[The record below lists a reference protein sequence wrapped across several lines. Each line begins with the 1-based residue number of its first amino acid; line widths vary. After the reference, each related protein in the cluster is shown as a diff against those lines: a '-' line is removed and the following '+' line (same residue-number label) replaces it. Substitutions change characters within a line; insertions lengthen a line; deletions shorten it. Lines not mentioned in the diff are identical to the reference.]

1 MFSESGISPCPS
13 KVSTIKSA
21 PPPTNVHELRSFLG
35 MIQYCQRFIKDL
47 ATISEPLRNLTKKQT
62 TWKWTKVEQTAFDQ
76 LKGLL
81 TSDTTMAYFDPEKNT
96 ELYTDASDVGLGAI
110 ICQHDPGSNQR
121 KIIAYAS
128 RSLTDVEKRYSTTEK
143 EALAIVYATDKFR
156 LYLFGHHFTLYTDH
170 RPVQLIFGNPVSRPP
185 ARIERW
191 QLRLQ
196 EFSFDI
202 HYLPGPQNP
211 ADYLSRYNL
220 PATTRQRPNSTEHY
234 INFVT
239 ANATPIAMTT
249 EQVKSATCN
258 DPTMLKLRELLTT
271 NKWYQIETIKDPNID
286 KEELKLF
293 QKVKGDLTVTEDGQ
307 AILKNTR
314 LVIPQSLRQEAI
326 RLAHCHGHM
335 GLAKTKML
343 IRSKIWFPHIDS
355 MTKEAIDECIPCQSV
370 TKPHAPAPLKMTK
383 IPEEVWDTV
392 SIDFMGPMPTG
403 EYLLVLTDLRSRF
416 PEVEIINNTS
426 ANTVIPKLEK
436 IFSTFGLPTNIK
448 TDNGPPFPG
457 YKYKQF
463 VIEYGIRHMK
473 ITPL

>member
-1 MFSESGISPCPS
+1 M
-13 KVSTIKSA
+13 
-21 PPPTNVHELRSFLG
+21 
-35 MIQYCQRFIKDL
+35 

-170 RPVQLIFGNPVSRPP
+170 RPVQLIFGNPMSRPP
-185 ARIERW
+185 ARIELW

-202 HYLPGPQNP
+202 HYLQNH

-234 INFVT
+234 TNFVT

-249 EQVKSATCN
+249 EQVESATCN
-258 DPTMLKLRELLTT
+258 DPNMLKL
-271 NKWYQIETIKDPNID
+271 
-286 KEELKLF
+286 
-293 QKVKGDLTVTEDGQ
+293 
-307 AILKNTR
+307 
-314 LVIPQSLRQEAI
+314 
-326 RLAHCHGHM
+326 
-335 GLAKTKML
+335 
-343 IRSKIWFPHIDS
+343 
-355 MTKEAIDECIPCQSV
+355 
-370 TKPHAPAPLKMTK
+370 
-383 IPEEVWDTV
+383 
-392 SIDFMGPMPTG
+392 
-403 EYLLVLTDLRSRF
+403 
-416 PEVEIINNTS
+416 
-426 ANTVIPKLEK
+426 
-436 IFSTFGLPTNIK
+436 
-448 TDNGPPFPG
+448 
-457 YKYKQF
+457 
-463 VIEYGIRHMK
+463 
-473 ITPL
+473 

>member
-1 MFSESGISPCPS
+1 
-13 KVSTIKSA
+13 
-21 PPPTNVHELRSFLG
+21 
-35 MIQYCQRFIKDL
+35 
-47 ATISEPLRNLTKKQT
+47 
-62 TWKWTKVEQTAFDQ
+62 
-76 LKGLL
+76 
-81 TSDTTMAYFDPEKNT
+81 MAYFDPEKNT

-128 RSLTDVEKRYSTTEK
+128 RSLTDVEKRYPTTEK

-156 LYLFGHHFTLYTDH
+156 LYLSGHHFTLYTDH
-170 RPVQLIFGNPVSRPP
+170 RPVQLIFGNPMSRPP
-185 ARIERW
+185 ARTERW
-191 QLRLQ
+191 QLHLQ

-220 PATTRQRPNSTEHY
+220 PATRRQRPNSTEHY

-258 DPTMLKLRELLTT
+258 DPTMLKMLELLTT
-271 NKWYQIETIKDPNID
+271 NKWYQIETIKDSNID

-307 AILKNTR
+307 AILKKTR
-314 LVIPQSLRQEAI
+314 VVIPQSLRQEAI

-335 GLAKTKML
+335 GLAKAKML

-355 MTKEAIDECIPCQSV
+355 MTKEVIDECIPFQSV

-392 SIDFMGPMPTG
+392 SIDFIQCQ
-403 EYLLVLTDLRSRF
+403 L
-416 PEVEIINNTS
+416 
-426 ANTVIPKLEK
+426 ANI
-436 IFSTFGLPTNIK
+436 
-448 TDNGPPFPG
+448 
-457 YKYKQF
+457 Y
-463 VIEYGIRHMK
+463 
-473 ITPL
+473 